1 MDIALEIN
9 NLCKNYNEFRLQNVN
24 MSLEKGTLTGFIGPN
39 GAGKTTTIKSI
50 LNIIKPDDGK
60 ITIMGKD
67 SVTDDLEIK
76 SMLGIVLDDGHF
88 YEDLT
93 LKKMKNL
100 IAPMYSTWNEVD
112 YQEYI
117 KKFELPENKRIRD
130 LSRGMRMKYAL
141 VLALSHE
148 AEVFVFDEPTSG
160 LDPLVRSE
168 LVEILKDIVFEY
180 NKTVLMSTHITS
192 DLDKIAD
199 YLFFIFD
206 GKIILQGQK
215 DEIKERH
222 AIVKGDVTTLLPDYE
237 NYFIGISKSVY
248 GFEGLTDNKIAL
260 KKLLPGKTVYEV
272 PIIEDIMLYY
282 TRRYK

>member
-1 MDIALEIN
+1 ML
-9 NLCKNYNEFRLQNVN
+9 
-24 MSLEKGTLTGFIGPN
+24 LEKGTLTGFIGPN

-60 ITIMGKD
+60 ITVLGMD
-67 SVTDDLEIK
+67 SVTNDLEIK
-76 SMLGIVLDDGHF
+76 SKLGIVLDDGHF

-93 LKKMKNL
+93 LRKMKSL
-100 IAPMYSTWNEVD
+100 IAPMYLTWNDNAYLTYV
-112 YQEYI
+112 
-117 KKFELPENKRIRD
+117 KKFELPEDKKIKD

-141 VLALSHE
+141 VLALSHG
-148 AEVFVFDEPTSG
+148 AELFILDEPTSG

-168 LVEILKDIVFEY
+168 LIEILKDIVFED

-222 AIVKGDVTTLLPDYE
+222 AIVKGNPAALSPDYDA
-237 NYFIGISKSVY
+237 YFIGINKTAY
-248 GFEGLTDNKIAL
+248 GFEGLTDNKAAL
-260 KKLLPGKTVYEV
+260 KKVLPVKTAYEV
-272 PIIEDIMLYY
+272 PSIEDIMLYY
-282 TRRYK
+282 IRRHK